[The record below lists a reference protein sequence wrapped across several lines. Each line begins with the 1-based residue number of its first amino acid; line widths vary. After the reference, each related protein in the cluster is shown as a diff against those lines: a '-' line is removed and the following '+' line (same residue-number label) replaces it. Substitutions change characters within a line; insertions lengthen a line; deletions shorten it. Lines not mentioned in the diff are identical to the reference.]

1 MREHTLGKVK
11 HPEFLRLSPWDTD
24 VRELVEDPVAD
35 KLAKG
40 DPIFGWEGDDRL
52 ALYINRTLGEWQL
65 VRLESD
71 GQYRITTTVPGIRRG
86 HDVVAGLVLWL
97 VESDVRRGFDP
108 HLAVVTHAVKRERA
122 KESAFDDFEA
132 EAAER
137 LAHGLAK
144 DGVLS

>member
-11 HPEFLRLSPWDTD
+11 HPEFLRLAPWDTD

-35 KLAKG
+35 KIAKG

-86 HDVVAGLVLWL
+86 FDVVAGLVLWL
-97 VESDVRRGFDP
+97 VESDVRRGFNP
-108 HLAVVTHAVKRERA
+108 HLAIVEHQVKKERA
-122 KESAFDDFEA
+122 KEAATDEFEQ

-137 LAHGLAK
+137 VVHGLIK
-144 DGVLS
+144 DGALR